1 MCREAETS
9 AYLSSS
15 ALLRA
20 ADLACRATGSHEAW
34 SKGLTPPVFWE
45 HADEILSASRDDVD
59 EVIARILASSLASLS
74 TLSLSAGVSVP
85 SVEVRSTGLSLRFAV
100 PHCDNAGTGAT
111 TITVATSKTASSPDN
126 LSPTHLVAK
135 PGKAGYNT
143 FFSPAVLS
151 PTLGLA
157 TDKLRGGEGVLI
169 EVLKGEAQ
177 GEANDLG
184 VAIALLLLCAFPH
197 SRLRGGV

>member
-59 EVIARILASSLASLS
+59 EVIARILASSLANLS

-143 FFSPAVLS
+143 FFSPAFLS

-184 VAIALLLLCAFPH
+184 VAIALLLLCALPH
-197 SRLRGGV
+197 SRL